1 MSILSVDFFEILRM
15 QTSQLPNCTTLLMTD
30 STPSTQDVIAS
41 LNQPARTACI
51 AQQQT
56 QGRGR
61 LGKTWISPKD
71 NHLYLS
77 YGDHS
82 SLSATELQGIT
93 LAFAITACEAIE
105 SRIQLPQPLS
115 LKWPND
121 IYYGDKKVGGLLL
134 ETQSSITESTYL
146 ILGLGLN
153 IGTPPCDKQL
163 NKPSTSLTA
172 ITNSPINTQALTA
185 SILAAWQ
192 DCLQAF
198 NTDGLHTFLP
208 RWKNRDRLYN
218 QPIRYRMNGSQLE
231 GHANGINEQGLLLIT
246 HNNQQ
251 QACDPSELSLI
262 RPMD

>member
-1 MSILSVDFFEILRM
+1 MSILLVDFFGTSCM
-15 QTSQLPNCTTLLMTD
+15 QTSQLPNCTTLLTTD

-41 LNQPARTACI
+41 LNQPARTACV

-82 SLSATELQGIT
+82 SLSVAELQGIT
-93 LAFAITACEAIE
+93 LAFAITTCEAIE
-105 SRIQLPQPLS
+105 SLIPLPQPLS

-121 IYYGDKKVGGLLL
+121 IYYDDKKMGGLLL
-134 ETQSSITESTYL
+134 ETQSSKTQSTYL

-163 NKPSTSLTA
+163 NETSTSLTA
-172 ITNSPINTQALTA
+172 ITDSPINTQALTA
-185 SILAAWQ
+185 SILTAWQ

-198 NTDGLHTFLP
+198 NTNGLRTFLP

-231 GHANGINEQGLLLIT
+231 GYAHGINEQGLLLIT
-246 HNNQQ
+246 HKNQQ
-251 QACDPSELSLI
+251 QACNPSELSLI
-262 RPMD
+262 RPMA